1 MCFVGI
7 VATGFWKRKEKR
19 TRKGYIEEKENGQCF
34 GDCRHRAKDRKAD
47 TLRKKNMYS
56 QIGYT
61 EKGMEENVIASA
73 LNPDGIPMSFAR
85 IYIYIYKAEVERR

>member
-47 TLRKKNMYS
+47 TLRKKKYVFENRIYRE
-56 QIGYT
+56 GY
-61 EKGMEENVIASA
+61 ERKRNRVGVKSRWYPNV
-73 LNPDGIPMSFAR
+73 LCQD
-85 IYIYIYKAEVERR
+85 IYIYI